1 MGVPEPSAPIT
12 PEKDEAEERSAGA
25 DATSRSLVADFDSL
39 ALAPLSAAGEDAAPR
54 SPSTASSASL
64 PAVLADAAAEAWAER
79 LPVGDDDDAAAAA
92 DEPILADNDER
103 FCLLPVK

>member
-12 PEKDEAEERSAGA
+12 PEKEVERSAVEDA
-25 DATSRSLVADFDSL
+25 ATSRSLLDAFESL
-39 ALAPLSAAGEDAAPR
+39 AVGAAGEDAAPR

>member
-1 MGVPEPSAPIT
+1 MSKSSMGVPEPSAPIT
-12 PEKDEAEERSAGA
+12 PEKDEAEERSAA
-25 DATSRSLVADFDSL
+25 ATSRSLLGAFETLAVEDS
-39 ALAPLSAAGEDAAPR
+39 EDAAPR

-64 PAVLADAAAEAWAER
+64 PAVLANAAAEAWAER
-79 LPVGDDDDAAAAA
+79 LPVGGDDDDAA